1 MKTKSIYI
9 YISILAFFFFPV
21 IIHSQEV
28 TSDDELEL
36 EEVTG
41 VFKKYDANS
50 NTYLFSVAFE
60 DDDDSYEETIE
71 FIIGNEFI
79 KNKLNLNNFVGQK
92 FVIKYT
98 VIVKSVLNEDDGF
111 EEFYEVYTIKE
122 LEMLK

>member
-9 YISILAFFFFPV
+9 YISLLAFFFFPV

-41 VFKKYDANS
+41 VFKKYDVNS
-50 NTYLFSVAFE
+50 DTYLFSVAFE

>member
-9 YISILAFFFFPV
+9 YISLLAFFFFPV

-41 VFKKYDANS
+41 VFKKYDVNS
-50 NTYLFSVAFE
+50 DTYLFSVAFE

-79 KNKLNLNNFVGQK
+79 KNKAL
-92 FVIKYT
+92 
-98 VIVKSVLNEDDGF
+98 D
-111 EEFYEVYTIKE
+111 
-122 LEMLK
+122 

>member
-122 LEMLK
+122 LEKLK